1 MLDILVLL
9 LFFILFGFFLFGKTH
24 NHFLLF
30 VSVSIFIPYCVY
42 FNKNPSISP
51 HHLLLYFFFIKL
63 FSQSPLELKSHYN
76 KFPLKI
82 PLILIII
89 SLLSSV
95 YFNEVGAVGFYNAFR
110 FFMENYSYLF
120 IGFVLAFYYKETD
133 FLNKMYWPMI
143 VFCLF
148 GLFEFVQGDNFIF
161 RIICKAFPIY
171 DGYLSLDSIISLSRT
186 YRTRIFISTVHP
198 STLGAVMCCM
208 SLAYI
213 SQIKNIDKSNF
224 KKGILL
230 VLMLSVL
237 FLSGSRT
244 GLICFLFGS
253 IILFFNRIAFT
264 LKIIAFVS
272 CVFIFVYQINT
283 FIEKFEQE
291 GQGSSISMRQ
301 EQLIFSYMYF
311 LKSPIYGNGVR
322 YTSKNIMERDSYND
336 RVVDSSIGGLES
348 VVFYQVIDY
357 GLMGFSSYIILFLFI
372 IRYFFKNRKKKYA
385 TTGLAITSSFL
396 LFAIFSG
403 EIGGN
408 NVVAYLLIG
417 YCMGISSLPKEENDE
432 VKEDVVSDILKL
444 ESK

>member
-9 LFFILFGFFLFGKTH
+9 LFFILFGFFLFGKIH
-24 NHFLLF
+24 NQFLLF
-30 VSVSIFIPYCVY
+30 LSVSIFIPYCVY
-42 FNKNPSISP
+42 FNKSPSISP
-51 HHLLLYFFFIKL
+51 HHLLLYSFFIKL
-63 FSQSPLELKSHYN
+63 FLQSPLDLKSHYN

-82 PLILIII
+82 PLFLITI
-89 SLLSSV
+89 SLFSSV
-95 YFNEVGAVGFYNAFR
+95 YFNEFGVVGFYNAFR

-120 IGFVLAFYYKETD
+120 IGFALAFYYKKTD

-148 GLFEFVQGDNFIF
+148 GLFEFAQGDNFLF
-161 RIICKAFPIY
+161 RFICKAFPIY
-171 DGYLSLDSIISLSRT
+171 DGFLPLDSIISLSRT

-198 STLGAVMCCM
+198 TTLGAVMCCM

-213 SQIKNIDKSNF
+213 SQRKNIDKSSF

-237 FLSGSRT
+237 FLSGSRA
-244 GLICFLFGS
+244 GLICFLFGFA
-253 IILFFNRIAFT
+253 ILFFDKIILS

-272 CVFIFVYQINT
+272 VIFTVIYQINS
-283 FIEKFEQE
+283 FIVEFEKE

-301 EQLIFSYMYF
+301 EQLLFSYVYF

-348 VVFYQVIDY
+348 VIFYQVIDY

-372 IRYFFKNRKKKYA
+372 TRYFLKNRKNKYA
-385 TTGLAITSSFL
+385 ITGLAISSSFL
-396 LFAIFSG
+396 LFAVFSG

-408 NVVAYLLIG
+408 NVVAYLFVG
-417 YCMGISSLPKEENDE
+417 YYMGIISLLKEEE
-432 VKEDVVSDILKL
+432 EDYIENPLL

>member
-1 MLDILVLL
+1 
-9 LFFILFGFFLFGKTH
+9 
-24 NHFLLF
+24 
-30 VSVSIFIPYCVY
+30 
-42 FNKNPSISP
+42 
-51 HHLLLYFFFIKL
+51 
-63 FSQSPLELKSHYN
+63 
-76 KFPLKI
+76 
-82 PLILIII
+82 
-89 SLLSSV
+89 
-95 YFNEVGAVGFYNAFR
+95 
-110 FFMENYSYLF
+110 
-120 IGFVLAFYYKETD
+120 
-133 FLNKMYWPMI
+133 
-143 VFCLF
+143 
-148 GLFEFVQGDNFIF
+148 
-161 RIICKAFPIY
+161 
-171 DGYLSLDSIISLSRT
+171 
-186 YRTRIFISTVHP
+186 
-198 STLGAVMCCM
+198 M
-208 SLAYI
+208 SLAYV

-272 CVFIFVYQINT
+272 CVFIIVYQINS
-283 FIEKFEQE
+283 FVEEFEKE

-357 GLMGFSSYIILFLFI
+357 GLFGFTSYILLFVFI
-372 IRYFFKNRKKKYA
+372 VRFFLKNRKHGYA
-385 TTGLAITSSFL
+385 ITGLAITLSFF
-396 LFAIFSG
+396 LFAVFSG

-408 NVVAYLLIG
+408 NVLAYLLVG
-417 YCMGISSLPKEENDE
+417 YCMGIVSLKKEEDE
-432 VKEDVVSDILKL
+432 EKEEIVSDTLKL